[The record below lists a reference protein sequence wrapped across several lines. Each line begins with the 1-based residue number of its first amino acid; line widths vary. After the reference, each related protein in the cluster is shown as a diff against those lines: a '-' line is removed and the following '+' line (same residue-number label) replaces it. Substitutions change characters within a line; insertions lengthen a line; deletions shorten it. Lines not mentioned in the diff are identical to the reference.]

1 MATALL
7 VRHGETSWNRDG
19 RVQGWADS
27 RLTERGR
34 EQAAAL
40 ARRVADDYDVDRL
53 YSSDLVRARETAGYL
68 SRSLGLRPGFD
79 PGWRERNVG
88 RLQGTPSEELFDA
101 RSGSGLAAEWAR
113 TPAVAKRPPDGESLL
128 DVRARVVAAWSRLDA
143 DLAPEETAV
152 VVTHSCPL
160 QLLLGHLK
168 GQDAAAAVV
177 NHDLTNCAL
186 AEVRL
191 RGGRWDVV
199 RENA

>member
-1 MATALL
+1 MGTALL

-40 ARRVADDYDVDRL
+40 ARRVTTDYDVDYL
-53 YSSDLVRARETAGYL
+53 YSSDLVRAKETAGYL
-68 SRSLGLRPGFD
+68 SRSLDLPPGFD
-79 PGWRERNVG
+79 PGWRERNFG
-88 RLQGTPSEELFDA
+88 RLQGLSSEELFDG
-101 RSGSGLAAEWAR
+101 RSEDALAAGCAR
-113 TPAVAKRPPDGESLL
+113 PPAVAKRPPDGESLL

-143 DLAPEETAV
+143 ELAPGETAV

-168 GQDAAAAVV
+168 GQDAADAVL
-177 NHDLTNCAL
+177 NHEPTNCGL

-191 RGGRWDVV
+191 RDGRWDIV